1 MYSVFKQLENGEFA
15 YVASRDDLE
24 QAAQLAHGLNA
35 EWPGKYEVRDSRTG
49 VVRYIFSA
57 SRGVETEIGIN
68 QLGGQHVATHNV
80 P

>member
-15 YVASRDDLE
+15 SVASRDTLE

-49 VVRYIFSA
+49 LVSYIFSA
-57 SRGVETEIGIN
+57 SHDVETENGFN
-68 QLGGQHVATHNV
+68 QLGGHHVSTHNV
-80 P
+80 S